1 VIPNAQECINAVGR
15 LYLGV
20 TAPTIGMRMPS
31 ITLRHFAIIREAVG
45 AETEKRTYPD
55 GTTAADVLAD
65 YAARYPRIAGLLRSS
80 PLMVNA
86 AYADAH
92 TPLEEGD
99 ELAFIPPVA
108 GGVPSPLF
116 VVTEEPL
123 DVNAVAALVAAP
135 DAGAIITF
143 IGTVRDH
150 ARGRAVRWLEY
161 EAYAAGCLPI
171 FARIADEM
179 RAKWPVGLVA
189 IHHRVGHLEVGA
201 ASVVI
206 AVASAHRHEGF
217 AACEYAIDRLKQL
230 APIWKKEAYADGEVW
245 IGAEA
250 AYQSLPDRRR

>member
-1 VIPNAQECINAVGR
+1 M
-15 LYLGV
+15 
-20 TAPTIGMRMPS
+20 PT

-45 AETEKRTYPD
+45 TETEERTYPA
-55 GTTAADVLAD
+55 GTTAADVVAD
-65 YAARYPRIAGLLRSS
+65 FAKRYPRIAGLLRSS

-86 AYADAH
+86 GYAALDTA
-92 TPLEEGD
+92 LNEGD

-108 GGVPSPLF
+108 GGTGSQEERDGMTPPHPDAFDAPMSPF
-116 VVTEEPL
+116 AVVEAPL
-123 DVNAVAALVAAP
+123 DASAVAALVAAA
-135 DAGAIITF
+135 DAGAIVTF

-150 ARGRAVRWLEY
+150 ARGRVVRWLEY

-171 FARIADEM
+171 FAQIADEM
-179 RAKWPVGLVA
+179 RAQWPVGLVA

-206 AVASAHRHEGF
+206 AVASAHRHEAF

-250 AYQSLPDRRR
+250 AYQALPDRRS

>member
-1 VIPNAQECINAVGR
+1 MQEWI
-15 LYLGV
+15 
-20 TAPTIGMRMPS
+20 MPR

-45 AETEKRTYPD
+45 RETEERSYPD
-55 GTTAADVLAD
+55 GTTATDVAEDL
-65 YAARYPRIAGLLRSS
+65 AARYPRIAALLRSS

-86 AYADAH
+86 AYADADV
-92 TPLEEGD
+92 PLKEGD

-108 GGVPSPLF
+108 GGADDDARF
-116 VVTEEPL
+116 AVVEAVL
-123 DVNAVAALVAAP
+123 DASAVAALVAAD
-135 DAGAIITF
+135 DAGAIVTF

-150 ARGRAVRWLEY
+150 ARGRAVKWLEY

-171 FARIADEM
+171 FQQIANEM
-179 RAKWPVGLVA
+179 RGQWPVGRVA
-189 IHHRVGHLEVGA
+189 IHHRVGLLEVGE

-217 AACEYAIDRLKQL
+217 EACEYAIDRLKQL

-250 AYQSLPDRRR
+250 AYQSLPDRHAR

>member
-1 VIPNAQECINAVGR
+1 M
-15 LYLGV
+15 
-20 TAPTIGMRMPS
+20 PT

-45 AETEKRTYPD
+45 TETEERTYPA
-55 GTTAADVLAD
+55 GATAADIVAD
-65 YAARYPRIAGLLRSS
+65 FAMRYPRIAGLLRSS

-86 AYADAH
+86 GYAAAD
-92 TPLEEGD
+92 TVLNEGD

-108 GGVPSPLF
+108 GGAPERQEDRDGMTPRLPDSSVVPMSPF
-116 VVTEEPL
+116 AVVEAPL
-123 DVNAVAALVAAP
+123 DVSAVAALVAAA
-135 DAGAIITF
+135 DAGAIVSF

-171 FARIADEM
+171 FRQIAEEM
-179 RAKWPVGLVA
+179 RARWPVGLVA
-189 IHHRVGHLEVGA
+189 IHHRVGHLEIGA

-206 AVASAHRHEGF
+206 AVASAHRHEAF

-250 AYQSLPDRRR
+250 AYQTLPDRRS

>member
-1 VIPNAQECINAVGR
+1 M
-15 LYLGV
+15 
-20 TAPTIGMRMPS
+20 PT
-31 ITLRHFAIIREAVG
+31 ITLRHFAIIREAVR
-45 AETEKRTYPD
+45 TEVEERTYPD
-55 GTTAADVLAD
+55 GTTAADVIED
-65 YAARYPRIAGLLRSS
+65 FAARYPRIAALLRSS

-86 AYADAH
+86 AYADAD
-92 TPLEEGD
+92 TPLNDGD

-108 GGVPSPLF
+108 GGREGGDASVSSASSAHPPPLF
-116 VVTEEPL
+116 AVVAEPL
-123 DVNAVAALVAAP
+123 DASAVAALVTAP
-135 DAGAIITF
+135 DAGAIVTF

-150 ARGRAVRWLEY
+150 ARGREVRWLEY

-171 FARIADEM
+171 FEQIADEM
-179 RAKWPVGLVA
+179 RGQWPVGIVA
-189 IHHRVGHLEVGA
+189 IHHRVGHLEVGE

-250 AYQSLPDRRR
+250 AYQSLPDRHAR

>member
-1 VIPNAQECINAVGR
+1 M
-15 LYLGV
+15 
-20 TAPTIGMRMPS
+20 PT

-45 AETEKRTYPD
+45 TETEERAYPV
-55 GTTAADVLAD
+55 GTTAADVIAD
-65 YAARYPRIAGLLRSS
+65 FAARYPRIAALLRSS

-86 AYADAH
+86 AYADAV
-92 TPLEEGD
+92 TPLNEGD

-108 GGVPSPLF
+108 GGAADEARFAVIE
-116 VVTEEPL
+116 TPL
-123 DVNAVAALVAAP
+123 DAGAVAALVTAD
-135 DAGAIITF
+135 DAGATVTF

-150 ARGRAVRWLEY
+150 ARGRAVKWLEY

-171 FARIADEM
+171 FRQIADEM
-179 RAKWPVGLVA
+179 RAQWPVGSVA
-189 IHHRVGHLEVGA
+189 IHHRVGHLEVGE

-206 AVASAHRHEGF
+206 AVASAHRHEAF

-250 AYQSLPDRRR
+250 AYQSLVDRHI